1 MTWQVDNSHSHVGF
15 AVRHMMISKVRGE
28 FTRFEATVNYD
39 EQTPANTTVEAKVYT
54 DSVNT
59 RDSKRDDHL
68 RSPDFF
74 NSAEYPAMI
83 FKSKRVVQESA
94 NHGKLIGDLT
104 IRDIT
109 REVAL
114 DVVNSGVAKSPW
126 GTISAG
132 FSASTVINR
141 TDWGLT
147 WNAALETGGL
157 LVGEQVTIEI
167 ELELVQ
173 VPEAQAAQVA

>member
-1 MTWQVDNSHSHVGF
+1 M
-15 AVRHMMISKVRGE
+15 
-28 FTRFEATVNYD
+28 
-39 EQTPANTTVEAKVYT
+39 
-54 DSVNT
+54 
-59 RDSKRDDHL
+59 
-68 RSPDFF
+68 
-74 NSAEYPAMI
+74 
-83 FKSKRVVQESA
+83 
-94 NHGKLIGDLT
+94 DLT

-109 REVAL
+109 REVVL